1 MFFKDDRGHANMKTP
16 KYVISTVALVVG
28 IFGISL
34 SARGNDEQK
43 ISPQPSPSPARTRT
57 YYIAAENTDWNY
69 APTGKDQMTG
79 KPVPAPWGTQLVY
92 KKIRYFEYTDN
103 TFTEKKPQ
111 PPWLGILGPIIR
123 GVEGDTIKVV
133 FYNKANKPY
142 SMHPHGLRYDKDN
155 EGATHDGG
163 SDHHHMNMASGS
175 LQMDGSGAKV
185 SPGHKYTYTWTVPH
199 DAAPTEA
206 EGGSKIWMYHSHVN
220 GPQDVYD
227 GLIGPIIVTSAA
239 HARADGTPDDVDKEF
254 VTMFMIFDESKPG
267 MTDKQKEPHLKHAI
281 NGYIFANLPG
291 LDMNKGDRV
300 RWHLIGMGNE
310 IDLHTPHWHATL
322 VKLNGTYTDVA
333 ELLPA
338 SMKSADMLA
347 DNPGEWMYHCHVA
360 DHIIAGMTSMYRVH
374 EK

>member
-79 KPVPAPWGTQLVY
+79 KPVPAPWGKQLVY

-175 LQMDGSGAKV
+175 MQMDGAGAKV
-185 SPGHKYTYTWTVPH
+185 APGHKYTYTWTVPH

-254 VTMFMIFDESKPG
+254 VTMFMIFNESKPG

>member
-1 MFFKDDRGHANMKTP
+1 MKSR
-16 KYVISTVALVVG
+16 ILAILALTVALG
-28 IFGISL
+28 IFVISFAVPKDDAHKVV
-34 SARGNDEQK
+34 STPA
-43 ISPQPSPSPARTRT
+43 PSQAPPTRS
-57 YYIAAENTDWNY
+57 YYIAAENTTWNY

-79 KPVPAPWGTQLVY
+79 KAVPEPWGKQLVY
-92 KKIRYFEYTDN
+92 DKVRYFEYTDDS
-103 TFTEKKPQ
+103 FTTKKPQ
-111 PPWLGILGPIIR
+111 PAWLGILGPIIR

-142 SMHPHGLRYDKDN
+142 SMHPHGLHYDKDN
-155 EGATHDGG
+155 EGATHEPGG
-163 SDHHHMNMASGS
+163 SDHDMSIMGAGS
-175 LQMDGSGAKV
+175 MLMDGAGAKV
-185 SPGHKYTYTWTVPH
+185 APGHKYTYTWTVPH

-227 GLIGPIIVTSAA
+227 GLVGPIIITSKA

-254 VTMFMIFDESKPG
+254 VTMYMVFDESKPG
-267 MTDKQKEPHLKHAI
+267 MTDEEKEPHLKHSI

-291 LDMNKGDRV
+291 LDMDKGDRV

-310 IDLHTPHWHATL
+310 VDLHTPHWHGKV
-322 VKLNGTYTDVA
+322 VKINGTYTDVA

-338 SMKSADMLA
+338 SMKSGDMVA

-360 DHIIAGMTSMYRVH
+360 DHITAGMTSMYRVH
-374 EK
+374 EKK

>member
-1 MFFKDDRGHANMKTP
+1 MKTP

-79 KPVPAPWGTQLVY
+79 KPVPAPWGKQLVY
-92 KKIRYFEYTDN
+92 KKVRYFEYTDD

-175 LQMDGSGAKV
+175 MQMDGAGAKV
-185 SPGHKYTYTWTVPH
+185 APGHKYTYTWTVPH

-254 VTMFMIFDESKPG
+254 VTMFMIFNESKPG